1 MAAHQAAPTR
11 AVAALLFNAA
21 VWGLSWWPMRQLAS
35 LGWHPLWATVLI
47 FALAVL
53 AVSLR
58 RARVWRELARSRAL
72 WAIVAAAGGTNA
84 FFNWGVTTGDVVR
97 VVLMFYVMPLW
108 TVLLARWWLHE
119 PITPASLVRVALALA
134 GAATVLWPTGAQG
147 GAALAAGLPELLG
160 LAGGLCFAINNV
172 LLRRHAAC
180 SPEGRASAMFLGG
193 VLMSLALVGLLQVP
207 PPAPGGTALAA
218 VPLAGAALLALVFL
232 ASNWALQW
240 GTAHLPASVAAV
252 VMVTEVIWAAGSSLA
267 LGAGQFSGRVLLGTV
282 LILAAALLAAWPGQ
296 GSDNAGQS

>member
-1 MAAHQAAPTR
+1 MAPTR

-21 VWGLSWWPMRQLAS
+21 VWGLSWWPMRQLAGV
-35 LGWHPLWATVLI
+35 GWHPLWATALI
-47 FALAVL
+47 FALATL
-53 AVSLR
+53 GVSLWR
-58 RARVWRELARSRAL
+58 PRVWRELARSRAL

-119 PITPASLVRVALALA
+119 PITAASLARVALALA
-134 GAATVLWPTGAQG
+134 GAATVLWPTGG
-147 GAALAAGLPELLG
+147 GGVGALRAGLPELLG
-160 LAGGLCFAINNV
+160 LAGGLCFAINNI

-180 SPEGRASAMFLGG
+180 SPEGRATAMFLGG
-193 VLMSLALVGLLQVP
+193 VLMSLALVWLLQLP
-207 PPAPGGTALAA
+207 PPASSSAALGTA
-218 VPLAGAALLALVFL
+218 PLVGAALLALVFV

-240 GTAHLPASVAAV
+240 GTAHLPATVAAV
-252 VMVTEVIWAAGSSLA
+252 VMVTEVIWATGSSLA
-267 LGAGQFSGRVLLGTV
+267 LGAGQVSGRVLVGAA

-296 GSDNAGQS
+296 AGDNAGH